1 MRRRFLFASAL
12 VTLTVAAPAAL
23 ADREITTE
31 VTSPVATSTA
41 GTGGGAD
48 NIVITSSGR
57 VVLATPGTAVTMD
70 SDNDVTMNGDI
81 EIISDDDGGVGIHVV
96 GGNTG
101 DLVIGGDIRVE
112 NEARPGD
119 TDGDGDRD
127 GPTATGGFRVGV
139 LVDGAGNF
147 VGDVFMDTTG
157 SISVIGNDSAGL
169 RVLTGIEGEIRLNGA
184 VSVIGDR
191 SVGLDIQNDV
201 SGDFAVLANVGV
213 VGEDS
218 SAVHLAGNI
227 GGSFYLGSTV
237 TTTGYRFS
245 TYTNSATFLESRD
258 EDDEL
263 QAGSAIR
270 IEGSIAGG
278 ILFDAPTDDNRIART
293 SAISFRGEAP
303 AMQIFAATQ
312 DITIGE
318 AIQPEVADD
327 EETEDE
333 DESLPAT
340 PLGYSFVNRGNITT
354 TSDLNDTSATGL
366 FIGGAD
372 NGAGGLFTASL
383 TGGMLN
389 SGSLSATAYSDT
401 TDERAVTIHLGG
413 GALLPILQNDG
424 IITARSQATAGSTA
438 PQFGAAYALLIE
450 DGAVLEE
457 LVNANLVMADARGGG
472 NAYAIIDRSGT
483 LRNLTNSGQIIA
495 TRTPVGPYYDENNEV
510 VRPDDREDFE
520 LVALDSRANTT
531 GVNFRQYW
539 EPIPDDGDE
548 DTAELTVL
556 DYHIY
561 VIGDVLFGSGDD
573 TMTIEAGRIEG
584 AVSFGDGQDALMI
597 DGTAIYEEIQRLISE
612 GIVEDIDDEAIWA
625 ALPYVTS
632 AVSDS
637 DGQLSIAIDFATLE
651 LVEDG
656 ILEISDAR
664 FGDGSVLLLQVDAEN
679 NSLRNI
685 LASGTVTFE
694 TGSRLSVS
702 LSNLVGNG
710 GAFELIRANDLVIEE
725 DLATLNDSPSPFLYD
740 TEYQLDPNN
749 DNVILLTL
757 QRRSAD
763 ALGLNANQAAAYEAA
778 FQTWTDNEALGAALA
793 ALTNQGSFQ
802 AAYNQLLPEY
812 AASAIQFA
820 LASNDSA
827 VGALANRLEAVRR
840 SPDQTGGLWIQEFGY
855 FADRAGSAFGPGYRG
870 QGIGVAV
877 GFDRPLGM
885 FYAAGVNFVGAASE
899 IEEVEGVDDP
909 MSALTAQ
916 LGVYAGA
923 ELSGINL
930 DLYGAGGF
938 DSFEH
943 NRRVLI
949 GSFDAA
955 PSAEWTGYHVT
966 GSARLSRDF
975 EFGGRYYVRP
985 AVSVDY
991 LRLFEDSYV
1000 ESGGGTGIDLSVSER
1015 ESTSFTGS
1023 ALMTFGAVFE
1033 GTNSWWS
1040 PHARLGYRSEFSND
1054 IVETEAHFVDY
1065 NDVFTLR
1072 SQQLP
1077 GSGFLF
1083 GFGVAAGSG
1092 YSTFSFDYDA
1102 DVRDDFIRHTA
1113 RLVMRLVF

>member
-48 NIVITSSGR
+48 NIVITSTGR
-57 VVLATPGTAVTMD
+57 VVLATPGTAVTLD
-70 SDNDVTMNGDI
+70 SDNNVTMNGDI

-101 DLVIGGDIRVE
+101 DLVIAGDIRVE
-112 NEARPGD
+112 NAARPGD

-127 GPTATGGFRVGV
+127 GPTATGGDRIGV
-139 LVDGAGNF
+139 LIDGSGNF
-147 VGDVFMDTTG
+147 VGDVFLDTTG
-157 SISVIGNDSAGL
+157 SISVVGNDSAGL
-169 RVLTGIEGEIRLNGA
+169 RVLTGVDGDIRLAG
-184 VSVIGDR
+184 VLSVIGDR
-191 SVGLDIQNDV
+191 STSVDIQGDISGDV
-201 SGDFAVLANVGV
+201 SVLSTVSIF
-213 VGEDS
+213 GEDS
-218 SAVHLAGNI
+218 VGVHVRGDVA
-227 GGSFYLGSTV
+227 GSFYLGGTV
-237 TTTGYRFS
+237 TGSAYRFS
-245 TYTNSATFLESRD
+245 SYTNNTSLLDLRD
-258 EDDEL
+258 ADDEL
-263 QAGSAIR
+263 QAGSLVR
-270 IEGSIAGG
+270 IESSIAGG
-278 ILFDAPTDDNRIART
+278 ILIDAPTDNNRVTRT
-293 SAISFRGEAP
+293 AGLSFRGSAP
-303 AMQIFAATQ
+303 AMSIQAVSD
-312 DITIGE
+312 DIVIGE
-318 AIQPEVADD
+318 AIQPEV
-327 EETEDE
+327 EDNDATTDT

-340 PLGYSFVNRGNITT
+340 PLSYSFVNRGTISTN
-354 TSDLNDTSATGL
+354 SDLNDTGSTAVYV
-366 FIGGAD
+366 GGSD
-372 NGAGGLFTASL
+372 DGAGGFHTVTLSGGFYNTGSIASR
-383 TGGMLN
+383 
-389 SGSLSATAYSDT
+389 AYSNIVSART
-401 TDERAVTIHLGG
+401 VTFHIDD
-413 GALLPILQNDG
+413 GAFLPVFRNRG
-424 IITARSQATAGSTA
+424 VITATSQATSGATAFGS
-438 PQFGAAYALLIE
+438 AYALLIE
-450 DGAVLEE
+450 DDAVMQR
-457 LVNANLVMADARGGG
+457 LVNESRIAATANGGG
-472 NAYAIIDRSGT
+472 DAYAIIDRSGT
-483 LRNLTNSGQIIA
+483 LTDISTSGQIEVF
-495 TRTPVGPYYDENNEV
+495 RTAVLDIINDNNELV
-510 VRPDDREDFE
+510 PQDDRTDYE
-520 LVALDSRANTT
+520 LVAIDTRANTT
-531 GVNFRQYW
+531 GVTFRQFW
-539 EPIPDDGDE
+539 DPIPDDGD
-548 DTAELTVL
+548 DTTVEPNVL
-556 DYHIY
+556 DYNIF

-573 TMTIEAGRIEG
+573 SMTVEAGRIEG
-584 AVSFGDGQDALMI
+584 AISFGDGQDALLV
-597 DGTAIYEEIQRLISE
+597 DGKAIYDEIIRLIDAGE
-612 GIVEDIDDEAIWA
+612 IDPMDDDEIWA
-625 ALPYVTS
+625 RLPYITS

-637 DGQLSIAIDFATLE
+637 DGQLSIAIDYGTLE
-651 LVEDG
+651 LVDDG
-656 ILEISDAR
+656 VLEISDAR
-664 FGDGSVLLLQVDAEN
+664 FGEGSVLLLQVDAQA
-679 NSLRNI
+679 NSLRNVI
-685 LASGTVTFE
+685 ASGTVTFE
-694 TGSRLSVS
+694 AGSRLSVS
-702 LSNLVGNG
+702 LSNLLGNG
-710 GAFELIRANDLVIEE
+710 GSFELIRAGDLVIEE
-725 DLATLNDSPSPFLYD
+725 DLATLNDSPAPFLYQ
-740 TEYQLDPNN
+740 TEYRLDPNN

-757 QRRSAD
+757 QRRSA
-763 ALGLNANQAAAYEAA
+763 ASLGLNSNQAAAYEAA
-778 FQTWTDNEALGAALA
+778 FRTWTDNAALGAALA
-793 ALTNQGSFQ
+793 SLTNQGSFL

-870 QGIGVAV
+870 QGMGVAV

-923 ELSGINL
+923 EFSGVNL

-955 PSAEWTGYHVT
+955 PSAEWTGYHIT

-975 EFGGRYYVRP
+975 EFGGRYFVRP

-1054 IVETEAHFVDY
+1054 IVETDAHFVDY
-1065 NDVFTLR
+1065 DEVFTLR

-1083 GFGVAAGSG
+1083 GFGISAGSD